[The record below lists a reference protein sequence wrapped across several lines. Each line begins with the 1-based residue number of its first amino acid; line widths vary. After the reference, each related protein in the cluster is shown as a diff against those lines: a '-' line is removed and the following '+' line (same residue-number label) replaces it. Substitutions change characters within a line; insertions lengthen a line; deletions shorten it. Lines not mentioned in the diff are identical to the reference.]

1 MDGIIQQLISLI
13 FTDPTKIGMVGIL
26 MLISIGSIWVMD
38 KRDKEHK
45 ADIKELFDQAQKQNE
60 ENKKDLMIVIQK
72 YQDGQ
77 INVIQAINEIKILLA
92 VISAKV

>member
-1 MDGIIQQLISLI
+1 MDGIIQQLITLI
-13 FTDPTKIGMVGIL
+13 FTDPTKLGMVGIL
-26 MLISIGSIWVMD
+26 MLISIGSIWVMN
-38 KRDKEHK
+38 KRDQDHK
-45 ADIKELFDQAQKQNE
+45 ADVKELIDQAQKQNE
-60 ENKKDLMIVIQK
+60 ENKKDLLVVIQK